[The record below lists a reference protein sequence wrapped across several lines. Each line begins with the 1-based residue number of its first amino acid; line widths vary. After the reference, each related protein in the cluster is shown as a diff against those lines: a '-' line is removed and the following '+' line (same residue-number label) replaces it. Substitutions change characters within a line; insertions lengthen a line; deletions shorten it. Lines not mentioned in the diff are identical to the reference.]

1 MAISNEL
8 SSEIAAA
15 ILAEKKTPQ
24 ELNQLKEVILRVHTA
39 LQKMSE
45 DARTQ
50 RFKTATLLAGALDA
64 AVKGQLSPRLRAR
77 AAAILTRSPWWD
89 GSAN

>member
-15 ILAEKKTPQ
+15 ILANNNSPQ
-24 ELNQLKEVILRVHTA
+24 DLLKLKEVLLEIHST

-45 DARTQ
+45 EEHP
-50 RFKTATLLAGALDA
+50 
-64 AVKGQLSPRLRAR
+64 SRLRLASIR
-77 AAAILTRSPWWD
+77 PAIPSDKLSH
-89 GSAN
+89 

>member
-15 ILAEKKTPQ
+15 ILSEKKTP
-24 ELNQLKEVILRVHTA
+24 EERNQLKDVILRVHSA

-45 DARTQ
+45 EARAT
-50 RFKTATLLAGALDA
+50 RFKT
-64 AVKGQLSPRLRAR
+64 RAR
-77 AAAILTRSPWWD
+77 SAATTGEHRS
-89 GSAN
+89 S

>member
-24 ELNQLKEVILRVHTA
+24 ELNQLKEVILRVHTT
-39 LQKMSE
+39 LQEMSE
-45 DARTQ
+45 EARTQ
-50 RFKTATLLAGALDA
+50 RFKTHARSATNKKHE
-64 AVKGQLSPRLRAR
+64 V
-77 AAAILTRSPWWD
+77 
-89 GSAN
+89 

>member
-24 ELNQLKEVILRVHTA
+24 ELKQLKDVILRVHTA

-45 DARTQ
+45 EARTT
-50 RFKTATLLAGALDA
+50 RFKMRG
-64 AVKGQLSPRLRAR
+64 K
-77 AAAILTRSPWWD
+77 
-89 GSAN
+89 SASTGELPSK

>member
-15 ILAEKKTPQ
+15 ILVEKKSPK
-24 ELNQLKEVILRVHTA
+24 ELNQLKDVILRVHST

-45 DARTQ
+45 DERT
-50 RFKTATLLAGALDA
+50 
-64 AVKGQLSPRLRAR
+64 AR
-77 AAAILTRSPWWD
+77 AEDRNKR
-89 GSAN
+89 GSSEKAGST

>member
-24 ELNQLKEVILRVHTA
+24 ELDRLKDVVLKVHTT
-39 LQKMSE
+39 LQEMSE
-45 DARTQ
+45 EFRDVRSKE
-50 RFKTATLLAGALDA
+50 RIKSGD
-64 AVKGQLSPRLRAR
+64 
-77 AAAILTRSPWWD
+77 LTD
-89 GSAN
+89 M

>member
-15 ILAEKKTPQ
+15 ILAEKKKTPQ
-24 ELNQLKEVILRVHTA
+24 ELNQLKEVILRVHTT

-45 DARTQ
+45 DARAT
-50 RFKTATLLAGALDA
+50 RWKT
-64 AVKGQLSPRLRAR
+64 RAR
-77 AAAILTRSPWWD
+77 PAPGTGEEHLP
-89 GSAN
+89 

>member
-15 ILAEKKTPQ
+15 ILVEKKSPK
-24 ELNQLKEVILRVHTA
+24 ELNQLKDVILRVHST

-45 DARTQ
+45 EERTAREH
-50 RFKTATLLAGALDA
+50 RDKRGSSEKAG
-64 AVKGQLSPRLRAR
+64 S
-77 AAAILTRSPWWD
+77 T
-89 GSAN
+89 

>member
-24 ELNQLKEVILRVHTA
+24 ELNQLKELILRVHTA

-50 RFKTATLLAGALDA
+50 RIKTHARSATNTKHEA
-64 AVKGQLSPRLRAR
+64 
-77 AAAILTRSPWWD
+77 
-89 GSAN
+89 

>member
-15 ILAEKKTPQ
+15 ILVEKKSPK
-24 ELNQLKEVILRVHTA
+24 ELNQLKDVILRVHST

-45 DARTQ
+45 DERT
-50 RFKTATLLAGALDA
+50 
-64 AVKGQLSPRLRAR
+64 AR
-77 AAAILTRSPWWD
+77 AEDRNKRGLSEKA
-89 GSAN
+89 GST

>member
-24 ELNQLKEVILRVHTA
+24 ELNQLKDVILRVHSA
-39 LQKMSE
+39 LQEMSE
-45 DARTQ
+45 ETRAI
-50 RFKTATLLAGALDA
+50 RFKTRTRPATNTGEH
-64 AVKGQLSPRLRAR
+64 
-77 AAAILTRSPWWD
+77 RS
-89 GSAN
+89 G

>member
-24 ELNQLKEVILRVHTA
+24 ELNQLKDVILRVHSA

-45 DARTQ
+45 DARTT
-50 RFKTATLLAGALDA
+50 RFKI
-64 AVKGQLSPRLRAR
+64 RAR
-77 AAAILTRSPWWD
+77 AARTTSEHQSP
-89 GSAN
+89 